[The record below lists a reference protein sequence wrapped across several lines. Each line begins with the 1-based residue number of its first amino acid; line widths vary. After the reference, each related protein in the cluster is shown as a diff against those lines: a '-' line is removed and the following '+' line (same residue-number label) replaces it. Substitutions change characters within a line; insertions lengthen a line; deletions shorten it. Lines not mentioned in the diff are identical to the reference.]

1 MNRIDL
7 ISMIKNEEISK
18 TGAKPKLP
26 VKIVGISEENLFV
39 YRVPLEY
46 LYYNNEN
53 GRIASA
59 ISRLDKELHPAYDDE
74 NPEYNDLIEKMIV
87 EDNLSALKQTKS
99 SIKKNGQKVFGYV
112 LSDGRV
118 IDGNRRF
125 TALRQLSRE
134 SGSTQFFE
142 AVILPI
148 TYDSKASRAEI
159 KRLELAIQM
168 GIEERESYD
177 PVDLAVDIYQT
188 IITNKLMTEQ
198 DYAREANLSPRG
210 VSIKISAVELIHDF
224 LKFVN
229 AKEHAYHIIK
239 DAKLYNSLEE
249 LSKKLNKQYPKKGPK
264 YEEAKIA
271 SFSILIK
278 ILATGGQTVHE
289 LRPFYE
295 ILTSSSMD
303 EFIDGAE
310 EAIEEMRDNLESQE
324 IKSVTDLRVA
334 IESSTPEIRQI
345 NETFIQVK
353 NKQNRGKNV
362 QDFMGQVKDA
372 KEMLEDIRQGNG
384 LTGSLRYSNFSQDQ
398 LRDIR
403 EMLIK
408 INIAS
413 KELIDIYE
421 DEL

>member
-134 SGSTQFFE
+134 SGTSHFFE
-142 AVILPI
+142 AVILPV

-229 AKEHAYHIIK
+229 AKEHAYHIVK

-362 QDFMGQVKDA
+362 QEFMGQVKDA

>member
-59 ISRLDKELHPAYDDE
+59 ISRLDKELQPAYDDE

-188 IITNKLMTEQ
+188 IITSKLMTEQ
-198 DYAREANLSPRG
+198 DYAREANLTPRG
-210 VSIKISAVELIHDF
+210 VSVKISAVELIHDF
-224 LKFVN
+224 LRFVN
-229 AKEHAYHIIK
+229 AKEHAYHIVK

-278 ILATGGQTVHE
+278 ILTTGGQTVHE

-372 KEMLEDIRQGNG
+372 KAMLEDIRQGNG

>member
-26 VKIVGISEENLFV
+26 VKIAGISEENLFV

-59 ISRLDKELHPAYDDE
+59 ISRLDQELQPAYDNE

-134 SGSTQFFE
+134 SGSTKFFE
-142 AVILPI
+142 AVILPV

-188 IITNKLMTEQ
+188 IITSKLMTEQ
-198 DYAREANLSPRG
+198 DYAREANLTPRG
-210 VSIKISAVELIHDF
+210 VSVKISAVELIHDF
-224 LKFVN
+224 LRFVN
-229 AKEHAYHIIK
+229 AKEHAYHIVK

-249 LSKKLNKQYPKKGPK
+249 LSKKLNKQYPNKGPK

-271 SFSILIK
+271 SFSVLMK

-295 ILTSSSMD
+295 ILSSSSMD

-362 QDFMGQVKDA
+362 QEFMGQVKDA
-372 KEMLEDIRQGNG
+372 KELFEDIRQGNG
-384 LTGSLRYSNFSQDQ
+384 LTGSLRYSNFSHDQ
-398 LRDIR
+398 IRDIR

>member
-26 VKIVGISEENLFV
+26 VKIAGISEENLFV

-59 ISRLDKELHPAYDDE
+59 ISRLDQELQPAYDNE

-134 SGSTQFFE
+134 SGSTKFFE
-142 AVILPI
+142 AVILPV

-188 IITNKLMTEQ
+188 IITSKLMTEQ
-198 DYAREANLSPRG
+198 DYAREANLTPRG
-210 VSIKISAVELIHDF
+210 VSVKISAVELIHDF
-224 LKFVN
+224 LRFVN
-229 AKEHAYHIIK
+229 AKEHAYHIVK

-249 LSKKLNKQYPKKGPK
+249 LSKKLNKQYPNKGPK

-271 SFSILIK
+271 SFSVLMK

-295 ILTSSSMD
+295 ILSSSSMD

-362 QDFMGQVKDA
+362 QEFMGQVKDA

>member
-1 MNRIDL
+1 
-7 ISMIKNEEISK
+7 
-18 TGAKPKLP
+18 
-26 VKIVGISEENLFV
+26 
-39 YRVPLEY
+39 
-46 LYYNNEN
+46 
-53 GRIASA
+53 
-59 ISRLDKELHPAYDDE
+59 
-74 NPEYNDLIEKMIV
+74 
-87 EDNLSALKQTKS
+87 
-99 SIKKNGQKVFGYV
+99 
-112 LSDGRV
+112 
-118 IDGNRRF
+118 
-125 TALRQLSRE
+125 
-134 SGSTQFFE
+134 
-142 AVILPI
+142 
-148 TYDSKASRAEI
+148 
-159 KRLELAIQM
+159 
-168 GIEERESYD
+168 
-177 PVDLAVDIYQT
+177 
-188 IITNKLMTEQ
+188 
-198 DYAREANLSPRG
+198 
-210 VSIKISAVELIHDF
+210 
-224 LKFVN
+224 
-229 AKEHAYHIIK
+229 
-239 DAKLYNSLEE
+239 
-249 LSKKLNKQYPKKGPK
+249 
-264 YEEAKIA
+264 
-271 SFSILIK
+271 
-278 ILATGGQTVHE
+278 
-289 LRPFYE
+289 
-295 ILTSSSMD
+295 MD

>member
-7 ISMIKNEEISK
+7 ISMIKEEEISK

-26 VKIVGISEENLFV
+26 VKIAGISEENLFV

-59 ISRLDKELHPAYDDE
+59 ISRLDQELQPAYDNE

-87 EDNLSALKQTKS
+87 EDNLSALKQTKN

-134 SGSTQFFE
+134 SGTSQFFE
-142 AVILPI
+142 AVILPV

-198 DYAREANLSPRG
+198 DYAREANLSPRE
-210 VSIKISAVELIHDF
+210 VSTKISAVELIHDF

-249 LSKKLNKQYPKKGPK
+249 LSKKLNKQFPKKGPK

-271 SFSILIK
+271 SFSVLMK

-295 ILTSSSMD
+295 ILSSSSMD
-303 EFIDGAE
+303 EFIEGTED
-310 EAIEEMRDNLESQE
+310 AIEEMRDNLESQE
-324 IKSVTDLRVA
+324 IKTVTDLRIA

-345 NETFIQVK
+345 NETFIQVR

-362 QDFMGQVKDA
+362 QDFMGQIKDA

>member
-7 ISMIKNEEISK
+7 ISMIKEEEISK

-26 VKIVGISEENLFV
+26 VKIAGISEENLFV

-59 ISRLDKELHPAYDDE
+59 ISRLDQELQPAYDNE

-87 EDNLSALKQTKS
+87 EDNLSALKQTKN

-134 SGSTQFFE
+134 SGTSQFFE
-142 AVILPI
+142 AVILPV

-249 LSKKLNKQYPKKGPK
+249 LSKKLNKQFPKKGPK

-271 SFSILIK
+271 SFSVLMK

-295 ILTSSSMD
+295 ILSSSSMD
-303 EFIDGAE
+303 EFIEGTED
-310 EAIEEMRDNLESQE
+310 AIEEMRDNLESQE
-324 IKSVTDLRVA
+324 IKTVTDLRIA

-362 QDFMGQVKDA
+362 QEFMGQVKDA
-372 KEMLEDIRQGNG
+372 KELFEDIRQGNG
-384 LTGSLRYSNFSQDQ
+384 LTGSLRYSNFSHDQ
-398 LRDIR
+398 IRDIR